1 MHYHKYFYHE
11 ADISVMDEAT
21 KEQLKW
27 KFYRLAIILNVIVLL
42 VALGVVALLKLPGVF
57 PIPVAAALFSVAAGL
72 GYYFQRY
79 YTSTKK
85 WLDEQ
90 A

>member
-1 MHYHKYFYHE
+1 
-11 ADISVMDEAT
+11 MDEAT

-27 KFYRLAIILNVIVLL
+27 KFYRLAIMLNGIVLL
-42 VALGVVALLKLPGVF
+42 IAIGVIALLKLPDGMAL
-57 PIPVAAALFSVAAGL
+57 PVALGLFVLAAVLAV
-72 GYYFQRY
+72 YFRTQYVFTR
-79 YTSTKK
+79 K